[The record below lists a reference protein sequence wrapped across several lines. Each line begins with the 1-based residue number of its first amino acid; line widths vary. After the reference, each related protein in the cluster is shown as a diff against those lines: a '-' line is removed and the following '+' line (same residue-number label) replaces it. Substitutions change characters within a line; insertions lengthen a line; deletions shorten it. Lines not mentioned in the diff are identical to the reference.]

1 LTNEYLVGL
10 VGRGIQMS
18 LSPSL
23 HETEARALG
32 LDYKY
37 LKLDVD
43 NLRAASSLGDVLTAA
58 RTLGFTGLN
67 ITHPFKQAVIDCLDE
82 VSDEASEIG
91 AVNTVVFDASHTTGY
106 NTDSYGYQ
114 QLALGSLVGH
124 RTDRVV
130 QFGAGGAGSAV
141 AYGHLDGFPGRLDLV
156 DIDTDRARV
165 LAEKLARRFGGDRIG
180 WAPTSDIAAL
190 VAEADGFVNATPM
203 GMAAHPGSPIPA
215 GIITAHHWVID
226 IVYMP
231 LRTQLM
237 IDAEVAGAHVVG
249 GHAMTAYQAAK
260 AFELFTGQRPDIQR
274 MLAQI
279 QREVAGRLA
288 SADG

>member
-1 LTNEYLVGL
+1 MTNELVVGL
-10 VGRGIQMS
+10 VGSGIQMS
-18 LSPSL
+18 LSPIL

-43 NLRAASSLGDVLTAA
+43 NLPAGSSIGDILMAA
-58 RTLGFTGLN
+58 RRLGFTGLN
-67 ITHPFKQAVIDCLDE
+67 ITHPFKQAVIDYLDE
-82 VSDEASEIG
+82 ISDEASEIG
-91 AVNTVVFDASHTTGY
+91 AVNTVVFDAARTAGY

-114 QLALGSLVGH
+114 QLALSSLVGH

-141 AYGHLDGFPGRLDLV
+141 AYGHLDVFPGRLDLV

-165 LAEKLARRFGGDRIG
+165 LAEKLAGRFGEHRIG
-180 WAPTSDIAAL
+180 WASTSDIAAL
-190 VAEADGFVNATPM
+190 LAEADGFVNATPM

-215 GIITAHHWVID
+215 GIITAQHWVID

-260 AFELFTGQRPDIQR
+260 AFELFTGQRPDTQR

-279 QREVAGRLA
+279 QHEVAGRLA